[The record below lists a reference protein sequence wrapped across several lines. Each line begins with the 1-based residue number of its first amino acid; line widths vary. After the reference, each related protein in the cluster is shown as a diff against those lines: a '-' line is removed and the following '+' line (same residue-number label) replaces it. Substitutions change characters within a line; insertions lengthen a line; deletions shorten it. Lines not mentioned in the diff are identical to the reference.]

1 MDTNL
6 YFRNVADEDDDD
18 DRAASVSIPAG
29 EITGFHMQSATIL
42 KVYYN
47 QDNLTE
53 PNTIFLT
60 VTSGKGLD
68 VMKALVDEMNVPNG
82 GQRVIVDEAATGFGG
97 EAQETFFFNSNVT
110 ACSIAAA

>member
-18 DRAASVSIPAG
+18 DKAASVSIPSG
-29 EITGFHMQSATIL
+29 EITGIHMQSATIL
-42 KVYYN
+42 RIYYN

-53 PNTIFLT
+53 PNSIFLT
-60 VTSGKGLD
+60 VTSGKGLN
-68 VMKALVDEMNVPNG
+68 VMKALIDEMNVPNG

-97 EAQETFFFNSNVT
+97 EAQETFFFNVYVT
-110 ACSIAAA
+110 GCAISAS

>member
-18 DRAASVSIPAG
+18 DKAASVSIPAG
-29 EITGFHMQSATIL
+29 EITGFHMQAATVL
-42 KVYYN
+42 RMYYN
-47 QDNLTE
+47 QDSLTE
-53 PNTIFLT
+53 PNSVFLT
-60 VTSGKGLD
+60 IKTGTGLS
-68 VMKALVDEMNVPNG
+68 VMKALIDEMNVPNG

-110 ACSIAAA
+110 GCDIAAA